1 MEGYGPGNVSI
12 LRCDEDIHESHQ
24 KPPDCGDVPIFE
36 DLGLTGCPSKQVESS
51 SRITT
56 VEYKRTCQLLPTQ
69 TATKLLKQ

>member
-36 DLGLTGCPSKQVESS
+36 DLGLNIDRLS
-51 SRITT
+51 I
-56 VEYKRTCQLLPTQ
+56 
-69 TATKLLKQ
+69 